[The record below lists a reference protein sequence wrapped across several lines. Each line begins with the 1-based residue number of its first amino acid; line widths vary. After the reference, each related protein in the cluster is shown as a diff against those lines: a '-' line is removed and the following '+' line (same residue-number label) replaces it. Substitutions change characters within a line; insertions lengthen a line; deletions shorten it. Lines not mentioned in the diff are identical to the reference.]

1 MWIQVKIL
9 IILSHNSLF
18 EYFFLLIINYL
29 LIINLINYRSVSI
42 NFSVGRH
49 SKSLDIEKKRC
60 GHCYGKF
67 ELLVNKITKSGTVQV
82 QTPKREPSA
91 FALYVKE
98 NYNSVKKDKN
108 LKHGEVMK
116 LLGQQFSAIKIA
128 KKDDNNVDNDK
139 DSSD

>member
-1 MWIQVKIL
+1 M
-9 IILSHNSLF
+9 
-18 EYFFLLIINYL
+18 
-29 LIINLINYRSVSI
+29 
-42 NFSVGRH
+42 
-49 SKSLDIEKKRC
+49 
-60 GHCYGKF
+60 
-67 ELLVNKITKSGTVQV
+67 

-108 LKHGEVMK
+108 LKHAEVMK

-128 KKDDNNVDNDK
+128 KKDDNNVDNNK